1 MNRRLLILMIVALAF
16 PSFAFAQNL
25 PADPPVSDADIKA
38 LANKLRA
45 LSLAQNPQVQKQIE
59 EWLRN
64 GGQLPNNLP
73 PFPPIDREPPMMPQN
88 RRPAP
93 RVQRDAQPRDFDP
106 EMLPPINRE
115 PPLLPPN
122 RRPPRDNEPGEIP
135 PINREPPQLPR
146 IPRDAQPRDINPG
159 QMPPFPNAFDPF
171 NNPLQ
176 NRKFD
181 GFEDKN
187 LIGGKNT
194 DINGFVKFWEKNFGP
209 LDQTPELKNALLDLM
224 KNEEGEDFGKGFF
237 DDLDGKGAA
246 GDEFKGFGDWFD
258 GNFGGGDWKLPDLGL
273 KDWFP
278 KNKPG
283 IARQGDGG
291 GWGGFKLGDWSIGSG
306 GGGGAGTWLPVIL
319 FIAILVVALVAWRF
333 WPGGESKERGISLA
347 VQRLGAW
354 PVDPRTIANRDDLV
368 RAFEYLSVLLCG
380 SAAKVWNHHTIAAAL
395 RAKLPESESYADEL
409 SHLYELA
416 KYTSVGEPL
425 PATALADARRCLCQL
440 AGVAPA

>member
-1 MNRRLLILMIVALAF
+1 MNRRLLILMLWALAF
-16 PSFAFAQNL
+16 PSIAFAQNP

-64 GGQLPNNLP
+64 GGQLPNNPQP
-73 PFPPIDREPPMMPQN
+73 PQFPPLNREPPQV
-88 RRPAP
+88 AP
-93 RVQRDAQPRDFDP
+93 PRIQRDAQPRDIDP
-106 EMLPPINRE
+106 ALK
-115 PPLLPPN
+115 
-122 RRPPRDNEPGEIP
+122 
-135 PINREPPQLPR
+135 
-146 IPRDAQPRDINPG
+146 
-159 QMPPFPNAFDPF
+159 PPFRNEFDPF

-181 GFEDKN
+181 DFEGKN
-187 LIGGKNT
+187 PFGDKNT
-194 DINGFVKFWEKNFGP
+194 DVNGFVKFWEKNFGP
-209 LDQTPELKNALLDLM
+209 LEQTPELKNALLDLM
-224 KNEEGEDFGKGFF
+224 KNAEGEDFGKDFF
-237 DDLDGKGAA
+237 DDLDGKGGA
-246 GDEFKGFGDWFD
+246 GEEFKGFGDWFD

-278 KNKPG
+278 KNNNAG
-283 IARQGDGG
+283 AARRGGDRG
-291 GWGGFKLGDWSIGSG
+291 GWGGFRLGDWSIGSSG
-306 GGGGAGTWLPVIL
+306 GGAAGTWLPVIL
-319 FIAILVVALVAWRF
+319 FVAILVVALIAWRF
-333 WPGGESKERGISLA
+333 WPGGESKERSVASA

-354 PVDPRTIANRDDLV
+354 PVDPRTIANREDLV

-395 RAKLPESESYADEL
+395 RAKLPESEAYADEL
-409 SHLYELA
+409 AHLYELA

-440 AGVAPA
+440 AGVTPA